1 MVEQTGNEDIVLYL
15 EAKQELTHGVAEADA
30 LFSTGAPA
38 QLIYDDQ
45 GPVADVVDY
54 IRDLRMRNDSE

>member
-1 MVEQTGNEDIVLYL
+1 MLYL
-15 EAKQELTHGVAEADA
+15 EAKEELTHGVAEANA
-30 LFSTGAPA
+30 LFSTGSPA

-54 IRDLRMRNDSE
+54 ISDLRMRNISKR

>member
-1 MVEQTGNEDIVLYL
+1 MLYL
-15 EAKQELTHGVAEADA
+15 EAKEELTHGVAEANA
-30 LFSTGAPA
+30 LFSTGSPA

-54 IRDLRMRNDSE
+54 IRDLRMTNISK